1 MQVTFSE
8 AAKVLGFKSRSTLYR
23 LKDSEL
29 ARYVRPPT
37 RPGGAARLELEPDGL
52 PSLKAWLETILQA
65 QAKTAKPAGNEKT
78 FSRQVLEKSA
88 TPPPAD
94 LPALAFGAPS
104 NAEHVQHSPAPPADP
119 AAVAQGLAT
128 LVANLP
134 EDQIP
139 NLATSRERRAHYQA
153 ELSRLQALEQ
163 RGDLLPRT
171 EIMAA
176 AFQVARTTRDM
187 FLALP
192 SRLAPQLVGVV
203 DTPTAFALLDK
214 EIRHALNYLSDATER
229 LGR

>member
-1 MQVTFSE
+1 MAVVSFSE

-23 LKDSEL
+23 LRDSEL
-29 ARYVRPPT
+29 ARYVRPPAH
-37 RPGGAARLELEPDGL
+37 PGGAMRLELAPDGL

-65 QAKTAKPAGNEKT
+65 QAKTDTEI
-78 FSRQVLEKSA
+78 
-88 TPPPAD
+88 PP
-94 LPALAFGAPS
+94 LAFGAP
-104 NAEHVQHSPAPPADP
+104 APAPAPAPADP
-119 AAVAQGLAT
+119 ATVAAGLAQ
-128 LVANLP
+128 LVAGLP

-139 NLATSRERRAHYQA
+139 TLAESRERRAHYQA

-176 AFQVARTTRDM
+176 AFSVARTTRDM

-192 SRLAPQLVGVV
+192 SRLAPQLVGVA

-229 LGR
+229 LGQ

>member
-1 MQVTFSE
+1 M
-8 AAKVLGFKSRSTLYR
+8 
-23 LKDSEL
+23 
-29 ARYVRPPT
+29 
-37 RPGGAARLELEPDGL
+37 RLELEPDGL
-52 PSLKAWLETILQA
+52 PSLRDWLDAILQA
-65 QAKTAKPAGNEKT
+65 QAKTPAEI
-78 FSRQVLEKSA
+78 
-88 TPPPAD
+88 
-94 LPALAFGAPS
+94 PALAFGAAP
-104 NAEHVQHSPAPPADP
+104 SPAPAPAPADP
-119 AAVAQGLAT
+119 ATVAAGLAQ
-128 LVANLP
+128 LVAGLP

-139 NLATSRERRAHYQA
+139 TLAESRERRAHYQA

-187 FLALP
+187 FLAMP

-229 LGR
+229 LGQ

>member
-1 MQVTFSE
+1 MPVVSFTE

-29 ARYVRPPT
+29 ARYVRPPAH
-37 RPGGAARLELEPDGL
+37 PGGAQMLELAPEGL
-52 PSLKAWLETILQA
+52 PSLKEWLGTILQA
-65 QAKTAKPAGNEKT
+65 QAKTASPKHALFGD
-78 FSRQVLEKSA
+78 A
-88 TPPPAD
+88 TSTQHTPPAD

-104 NAEHVQHSPAPPADP
+104 PAPSAEPVDP
-119 AAVAQGLAT
+119 GVVAQGLAT

-153 ELSRLQALEQ
+153 ELARLQALEQ
-163 RGDLLPRT
+163 RGDLLPKT

-187 FLALP
+187 FLAMP
-192 SRLAPQLVGVV
+192 SRLAPQLVGVA

-214 EIRHALNYLSDATER
+214 EIRAALNYLSDSTER
-229 LGR
+229 LGQ

>member
-1 MQVTFSE
+1 M
-8 AAKVLGFKSRSTLYR
+8 
-23 LKDSEL
+23 
-29 ARYVRPPT
+29 
-37 RPGGAARLELEPDGL
+37 RLELAPDGL

-65 QAKTAKPAGNEKT
+65 QAKTDAEI
-78 FSRQVLEKSA
+78 
-88 TPPPAD
+88 
-94 LPALAFGAPS
+94 PALAFGAP
-104 NAEHVQHSPAPPADP
+104 APAPAPAPADP
-119 AAVAQGLAT
+119 ANVAQGLAA
-128 LVANLP
+128 LVAGLP

-163 RGDLLPRT
+163 RGDLVPRT

-176 AFQVARTTRDM
+176 AFSVARTTRDM
-187 FLALP
+187 FLAMP

-229 LGR
+229 LGQ

>member
-52 PSLKAWLETILQA
+52 PSLKDWLGSILQA
-65 QAKTAKPAGNEKT
+65 QAKTDAEI
-78 FSRQVLEKSA
+78 
-88 TPPPAD
+88 
-94 LPALAFGAPS
+94 PALAFGAP
-104 NAEHVQHSPAPPADP
+104 APAPATAPADP
-119 AAVAQGLAT
+119 ATVAAGLAQ
-128 LVANLP
+128 LVAGLP

-139 NLATSRERRAHYQA
+139 TLAESRERRAHYQA

-176 AFQVARTTRDM
+176 AFSVARTTRDM
-187 FLALP
+187 FLAMP
-192 SRLAPQLVGVV
+192 SRLAPQLVGVA
-203 DTPTAFALLDK
+203 DTQAAFALLDK

-229 LGR
+229 LGQ

>member
-52 PSLKAWLETILQA
+52 PSLKDWLGSILQA
-65 QAKTAKPAGNEKT
+65 QAKTDAEL
-78 FSRQVLEKSA
+78 S
-88 TPPPAD
+88 
-94 LPALAFGAPS
+94 ALAFGAP
-104 NAEHVQHSPAPPADP
+104 APAPATAPADP

-176 AFQVARTTRDM
+176 AFSVARTTRDM
-187 FLALP
+187 FLAMP

-229 LGR
+229 LGQ

>member
-1 MQVTFSE
+1 MAVVSFTE
-8 AAKVLGFKSRSTLYR
+8 AARLLGFKSRSTLYR
-23 LKDSEL
+23 LRDSEL
-29 ARYVRPPT
+29 ARYVRPPAH
-37 RPGGAARLELEPDGL
+37 PGGAMRLELAPDGL

-65 QAKTAKPAGNEKT
+65 QAKTDAEI
-78 FSRQVLEKSA
+78 
-88 TPPPAD
+88 PP
-94 LPALAFGAPS
+94 LAFGAP
-104 NAEHVQHSPAPPADP
+104 APAPAPAPADP
-119 AAVAQGLAT
+119 ATVAAGLAQ
-128 LVANLP
+128 LVAGLP

-139 NLATSRERRAHYQA
+139 TLAESRERRAHYQA

-192 SRLAPQLVGVV
+192 SRLAPQLVGVA

>member
-1 MQVTFSE
+1 M
-8 AAKVLGFKSRSTLYR
+8 
-23 LKDSEL
+23 
-29 ARYVRPPT
+29 
-37 RPGGAARLELEPDGL
+37 RLELAPDGL

-65 QAKTAKPAGNEKT
+65 QAKTPAEI
-78 FSRQVLEKSA
+78 
-88 TPPPAD
+88 PP
-94 LPALAFGAPS
+94 LAFGTHA
-104 NAEHVQHSPAPPADP
+104 PAPAAAPADP
-119 AAVAQGLAT
+119 ATVAAGLAQ
-128 LVANLP
+128 LVVGLP

-139 NLATSRERRAHYQA
+139 TLAESRERRAHYQA

-192 SRLAPQLVGVV
+192 SRLAPQLVGVA